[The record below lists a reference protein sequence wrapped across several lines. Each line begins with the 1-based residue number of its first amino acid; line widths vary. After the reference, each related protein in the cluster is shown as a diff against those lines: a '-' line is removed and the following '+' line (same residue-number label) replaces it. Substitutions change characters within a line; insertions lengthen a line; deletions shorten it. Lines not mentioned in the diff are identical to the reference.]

1 MSVDSDPPAIHL
13 RIRPSRL
20 LGLLVLTIHAAALTV
35 LPALATPWWGQLLL
49 SLAVIGSLFQN
60 LRRHVF
66 LLSPLSIIQ
75 MVWERGGEWTLMQR
89 GGAVQAATLLPST
102 FVHHHL
108 MILNFKGEQRWQWP
122 SVVLFDDAAGRDSLR
137 QLRVRLLTDQ

>member
-1 MSVDSDPPAIHL
+1 MPTNSDPPAIHL

-20 LGLLVLTIHAAALTV
+20 LGLLVLSIHAAALTL
-35 LPALATPWWGQLLL
+35 LPTLATPWWGQLLL
-49 SLAVIGSLFQN
+49 SLAVVGSLIQN

-75 MVWERGGEWTLMQR
+75 IVWERSGDWTLMHR
-89 GGAVQAATLLPST
+89 SGAVQAATLLPST

-108 MILNFKGEQRWQWP
+108 MILNFRGESHWQWP

>member
-1 MSVDSDPPAIHL
+1 MSVDSEPPPIHL
-13 RIRPSRL
+13 HIRPSRL

-35 LPALATPWWGQLLL
+35 LPALAGPWWGQLLL
-49 SLAVIGSLFQN
+49 SLAVVGSLIQN

-66 LLSPLSIIQ
+66 LRSPLSIIQ
-75 MVWERGGEWTLMQR
+75 LVWERGGDWTLMQR
-89 GGAVQAATLLPST
+89 DGVVQAAKLLPST

-108 MILNFKGEQRWQWP
+108 MILNFRGEQRWQWP
-122 SVVLFDDAAGRDSLR
+122 SVVLFDDAAGRESLR